1 MSRQVVHNAHPC
13 NLLTL
18 PCDFVPLYLPHASA
32 ICPQTWPMTSQ
43 KQAHCNHLV
52 PRGQKADLLGRY
64 AHRVGLV
71 ERLLQVTE
79 FVRFH

>member
-1 MSRQVVHNAHPC
+1 MSRQVVRNAHPC

-32 ICPQTWPMTSQ
+32 ICPQTLPMTSQ

-52 PRGQKADLLGRY
+52 PRGQKADLLS
-64 AHRVGLV
+64 
-71 ERLLQVTE
+71 
-79 FVRFH
+79 